1 MIDIGD
7 FLTSRK
13 GRNGMAE
20 DFVALM
26 QAIAPEMA
34 ETMARRAMVLT
45 AIAESAPVGRRQLAL
60 RLNLAEREVRAD
72 VEKLRDA
79 GLITLDKAGMNP
91 TPNASRWLESAR
103 SEDIYHRATTVGPHR
118 DDLDIT
124 LNGISARKYGSQG
137 QQRSC
142 VLSLKLAEA
151 EILQQKSGL
160 PDFSGSPLEAACK

>member
-13 GRNGMAE
+13 GRKGMAE

-34 ETMARRAMVLT
+34 EAMARRAMVLT

-72 VEKLRDA
+72 VEKPA
-79 GLITLDKAGMNP
+79 TLA
-91 TPNASRWLESAR
+91 
-103 SEDIYHRATTVGPHR
+103 
-118 DDLDIT
+118 
-124 LNGISARKYGSQG
+124 
-137 QQRSC
+137 
-142 VLSLKLAEA
+142 
-151 EILQQKSGL
+151 
-160 PDFSGSPLEAACK
+160 